1 MFDHVYLPLNSLNW
15 GRCQTRFACLGR
27 RCNAPMPPAYDL
39 IIERGG
45 SIVVETI
52 EACDEDAAWRAGL
65 MLSLIHISE
74 PTRRYAIS
82 YAVFCLKK
90 KKR

>member
-1 MFDHVYLPLNSLNW
+1 
-15 GRCQTRFACLGR
+15 
-27 RCNAPMPPAYDL
+27 MPPAYDL

-65 MLSLIHISE
+65 MLHIDALMAVVCRDEHDAES
-74 PTRRYAIS
+74 TRP
-82 YAVFCLKK
+82 
-90 KKR
+90 

>member
-1 MFDHVYLPLNSLNW
+1 MFSCRRTPSTGGCAGRAIPAEW
-15 GRCQTRFACLGR
+15 GGQ
-27 RCNAPMPPAYDL
+27 CNAPMPPAYDL

-65 MLSLIHISE
+65 MLHIEALMAVVCRDEHDPES
-74 PTRRYAIS
+74 TRA
-82 YAVFCLKK
+82 
-90 KKR
+90 

>member
-1 MFDHVYLPLNSLNW
+1 M
-15 GRCQTRFACLGR
+15 CQTRFACCMGR
-27 RCNAPMPPAYDL
+27 RCIALMPPAYDL

-65 MLSLIHISE
+65 MLHIEALMAVVCRDEQDPES
-74 PTRRYAIS
+74 TRA
-82 YAVFCLKK
+82 
-90 KKR
+90 